1 MINSLVKYLL
11 PSYPKLDK
19 KTAIKINSEC
29 TYSSIDHINKSP
41 GFVKFSFI
49 VFSFIILFLLK
60 LYNIILYTSKL
71 PKEKKFSDF
80 EKRIIVKIPFLSK
93 ILNSLRAIVLL
104 NWYDN
109 EIIRLKIGA
118 SSLESRKSKMIK
130 RRNQKLAIGKK

>member
-71 PKEKKFSDF
+71 PKEKKIFRF
-80 EKRIIVKIPFLSK
+80 RKENYCK
-93 ILNSLRAIVLL
+93 NSFFIKNPKLI
-104 NWYDN
+104 
-109 EIIRLKIGA
+109 
-118 SSLESRKSKMIK
+118 KS
-130 RRNQKLAIGKK
+130 NSTT